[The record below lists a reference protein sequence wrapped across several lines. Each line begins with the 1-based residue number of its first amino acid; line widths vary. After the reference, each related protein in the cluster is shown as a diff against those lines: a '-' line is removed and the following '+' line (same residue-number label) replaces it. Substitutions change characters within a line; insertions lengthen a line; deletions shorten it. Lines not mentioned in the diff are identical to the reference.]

1 MRKGLTVLA
10 MAIVSLGAPSCIELK
25 QPQEQV
31 QTEEFKWV
39 VDTFDDIKVLQYKVP
54 GFENLSLDQKKLIY
68 YLNQAALSGRDI
80 IFDQNFKYN
89 LPIRRTL
96 EAIYT
101 NYRGDRTT
109 AEWKAFEKYLK
120 KVWFANGIHHHYS
133 SDKFTPEFS
142 EAYFDTLVASV
153 PAEKLPH
160 DFGSAEQLMAIIK
173 PVIFDP
179 ALYPVRVNQA
189 AGADLL
195 KSSAMNY
202 YDGVS
207 QREAEA
213 FYARMAKPGDPQPIS
228 YGLNS
233 QLVKQN
239 GKLTERVW
247 KTDGMYAPALEKIV
261 YWLEKAAEVVSP
273 VQKETIEA
281 LISFYNTGD
290 LKEYDRFNILWVQDT
305 ASMVDF
311 VNGFTE
317 VYGDP
322 LGYKA
327 SWEAMVNFKDM
338 DATRR
343 TEIISANA
351 QWFEDHSPIQ
361 EKYRKKEVKGVSAK
375 VINAAILGGDCYPAT
390 PIGINLPNADWIRKD
405 YGSKSVTI
413 QNITQAYAES
423 SKGNGFIEEFIFR
436 PEDRE
441 RITLYGT
448 IGDNMHTDLHECLGH
463 GSGQLAPG
471 VKGDEL
477 KQYGSVLEEARADLF
492 SLYYMADPKMEELG
506 LLPDAEV
513 AKAQYASYIST
524 GMMTQLARVELGKDI
539 EQTQPQNDKRMGL
552 RTGAQGECHREGSQ
566 RREDLYRR
574 QRLRQAA
581 YPLRKDAP
589 RSAAHQVGGRFRGG
603 TRPGGTVRRQGGP
616 QTARRGARTLRQ
628 TRYPALQRLREPDIH
643 SCHGGR
649 RNRGHHLRVP
659 EKLHGTDAGLLVK
672 VLFPP
677 FGELTR
683 GTFFRMPAYPGR
695 YSRVLTETTLVASA
709 GD

>member
-142 EAYFDTLVASV
+142 EVYFDTLVASV

-160 DFGSAEQLMAIIK
+160 DFGSAEQLTAIIK

-261 YWLEKAAEVVSP
+261 YWLEKAAEVASP

-471 VKGDEL
+471 VKTDAL
-477 KQYGSVLEEARADLF
+477 KNYGSTLEEARADLF
-492 SLYYMADPKMEELG
+492 ALYYLGDPKLAELG
-506 LLPDAEV
+506 LVPSFDV
-513 AKAQYASYIST
+513 AKAQYLRYILN
-524 GMMTQLARVELGKDI
+524 GIMTQLARIQPGKDV
-539 EQTQPQNDKRMGL
+539 EEAHMRNRMLIAMWCYEKG
-552 RTGAQGECHREGSQ
+552 Q
-566 RREDLYRR
+566 
-574 QRLRQAA
+574 
-581 YPLRKDAP
+581 
-589 RSAAHQVGGRFRGG
+589 
-603 TRPGGTVRRQGGP
+603 QGGGEAVIKKVERDGK
-616 QTARRGARTLRQ
+616 TYIEITD
-628 TRYPALQRLREPDIH
+628 Y
-643 SCHGGR
+643 
-649 RNRGHHLRVP
+649 
-659 EKLHGTDAGLLVK
+659 EKLRGLFGDMLHEIQRIKSEGDYAAGKALVENYGVK
-672 VLFPP
+672 VDQKLHDEVLARYGKLHIEP
-677 FGELTR
+677 FSGFVNPVYKPVMENGEIVDVTVEY
-683 GTFFRMPAYPGR
+683 TEDYPDQMMR
-695 YSRVLTETTLVASA
+695 YSKNYSFLPSVN
-709 GD
+709 